1 MNRAAPTIV
10 AIGKYLL
17 LAVATL
23 VFLSVVIYVAT
34 LVVPADP
41 AKVYLGKTATPEQI
55 EAFREQQGLNH
66 GVVLG
71 YVDWARQVAVGNWGT
86 SIYGGETVT
95 SLVLPALGRSTLLV
109 LFAFFVAV
117 PISMLLGVFTGR
129 RASSPADISV
139 SSGLLFV
146 AALPDFVIGV
156 LLLWIFA
163 ATLGWFP
170 VSSAIVLFG
179 SPGQA
184 AKAYVLPAMTLALTV
199 IPHIS
204 RQVRGAVREASATP
218 HVRAASLRGL
228 SNRRVVWGHVVP
240 TSLSQVINVIALNLP
255 ELLAGVVVVETVFA
269 FPGIGYL
276 FIQSITQNDVAIV
289 QAIALIIGA
298 VYVAS
303 SFTAD
308 SLVAVL
314 NPKLRRVQT

>member
-1 MNRAAPTIV
+1 MTAIPTAA
-10 AIGKYLL
+10 AR
-17 LAVATL
+17 
-23 VFLSVVIYVAT
+23 
-34 LVVPADP
+34 
-41 AKVYLGKTATPEQI
+41 ATPEQVQ
-55 EAFREQQGLNH
+55 AFREQQGLNH

-170 VSSAIVLFG
+170 VSSAVVLFG
-179 SPGQA
+179 SPEQA
-184 AKAYVLPAMTLALTV
+184 AKAYVLPAMTLSLTV

-204 RQVRGAVREASATP
+204 RQVRGAVREASAFQF
-218 HVRAASLRGL
+218 ASIR
-228 SNRRVVWGHVVP
+228 NP
-240 TSLSQVINVIALNLP
+240 C
-255 ELLAGVVVVETVFA
+255 
-269 FPGIGYL
+269 
-276 FIQSITQNDVAIV
+276 
-289 QAIALIIGA
+289 ALISAAHA
-298 VYVAS
+298 VR
-303 SFTAD
+303 
-308 SLVAVL
+308 L
-314 NPKLRRVQT
+314 